1 MEAHIATKDKLQKA
15 FLKEGID
22 TDNSHILVSSTKPS
36 KGKKKK

>member
-15 FLKEGID
+15 FLKEGLD
-22 TDNSHILVSSTKPS
+22 TENSHILVSSKPS